1 MITHNFSIIITFILY
16 LGLMLTIGFI
26 FYQKTE
32 KLSDY
37 ILGGR
42 QLNYWVTSLSAQA
55 SDMSGWLLLGLP
67 GLAYATGVG
76 EAFWVAF
83 GLAFGT
89 YLNWRFI
96 AKRLRKYTH
105 LAGNSL
111 TLPDYFENRFKD
123 HSKVLRVVSAIFILI
138 FFLIYTAAQFAAGA
152 KLFNTVFG
160 VPYLA
165 GLAIGAFVII
175 SYTFLGGFMAVCWT
189 DFFQGLLMF
198 FAIITVPIAGMMSLG
213 GIDVT
218 FNKLS
223 SIDPLLLDI
232 FAAGNGKM
240 LTTMAIIS
248 SVAWGLGYFGQPH
261 ILVRFM
267 AIRSSNEI
275 KQARTIAIIW
285 VTLSL
290 AAAVLVG
297 VVGRV
302 YLTQPLE
309 GAASET
315 VFMVMVN
322 QIFPSVIAGML
333 LAAILAATMSTA
345 DSQLLVT
352 SSAISGDFYKA
363 LFRKNASDKE
373 LVWVGRLT
381 VVGVSIIAYLLAIN
395 PNSSVFKLVAYA
407 WAGFGAAFGPT
418 IILSLFWK
426 RMTRFGALAGMV
438 GGGLT
443 VLIWKQLQGGLFDLY
458 EIVPGFIISVLAII
472 IVSLMDKEP
481 AKEIIDEFEA
491 VNVSEI

>member
-1 MITHNFSIIITFILY
+1 VY
-16 LGLMLTIGFI
+16 
-26 FYQKTE
+26 
-32 KLSDY
+32 
-37 ILGGR
+37 
-42 QLNYWVTSLSAQA
+42 
-55 SDMSGWLLLGLP
+55 
-67 GLAYATGVG
+67 
-76 EAFWVAF
+76 
-83 GLAFGT
+83 
-89 YLNWRFI
+89 
-96 AKRLRKYTH
+96 
-105 LAGNSL
+105 
-111 TLPDYFENRFKD
+111 
-123 HSKVLRVVSAIFILI
+123 
-138 FFLIYTAAQFAAGA
+138 
-152 KLFNTVFG
+152 
-160 VPYLA
+160 
-165 GLAIGAFVII
+165 
-175 SYTFLGGFMAVCWT
+175 
-189 DFFQGLLMF
+189 
-198 FAIITVPIAGMMSLG
+198 
-213 GIDVT
+213 
-218 FNKLS
+218 
-223 SIDPLLLDI
+223 
-232 FAAGNGKM
+232 
-240 LTTMAIIS
+240 
-248 SVAWGLGYFGQPH
+248 
-261 ILVRFM
+261 
-267 AIRSSNEI
+267 
-275 KQARTIAIIW
+275 
-285 VTLSL
+285 
-290 AAAVLVG
+290 VLVG